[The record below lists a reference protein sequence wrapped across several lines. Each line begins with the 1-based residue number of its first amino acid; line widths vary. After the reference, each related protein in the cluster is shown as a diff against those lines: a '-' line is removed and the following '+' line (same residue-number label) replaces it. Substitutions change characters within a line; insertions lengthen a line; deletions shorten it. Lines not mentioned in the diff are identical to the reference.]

1 MTPKLFERSN
11 FFCVVN
17 FFQNLCLQG
26 TWGEACGRP
35 AFIEGS
41 NFAQLGQAG
50 HQPSLLQ
57 HVWSCNLLQQE
68 VERAREKARGRNQ
81 NADQRCLW
89 QVLKDSI
96 AGVRLRALS
105 SDVSRRKCFL
115 SDVSI
120 LHLQLRQSG
129 WADWTSSP
137 GAWHWFKVSLRHLDI
152 QS

>member
-1 MTPKLFERSN
+1 MASDTLFRNHFFIKFHVTPKLFERSN
-11 FFCVVN
+11 FFCFVK
-17 FFQNLCLQG
+17 FFQILCLQD
-26 TWGEACGRP
+26 TWCEACSGP
-35 AFIEGS
+35 ACSQGGHV
-41 NFAQLGQAG
+41 AQLGQAG
-50 HQPSLLQ
+50 YQPTLLQ
-57 HVWSCNLLQQE
+57 HVWSRNLLQQE
-68 VERAREKARGRNQ
+68 VERAREKARGRIQ

-129 WADWTSSP
+129 
-137 GAWHWFKVSLRHLDI
+137 
-152 QS
+152 